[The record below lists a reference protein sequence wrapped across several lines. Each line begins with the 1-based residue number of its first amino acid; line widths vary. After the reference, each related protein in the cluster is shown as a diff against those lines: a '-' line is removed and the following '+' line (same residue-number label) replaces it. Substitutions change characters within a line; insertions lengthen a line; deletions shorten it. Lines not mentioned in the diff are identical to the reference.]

1 MELYDVIIIGSG
13 PAGLS
18 AAIYSAR
25 SALKTLVITGR
36 AIGGQ
41 AAITAEIENYPGFP
55 DGISGMELIR
65 LMQEQAK
72 KFGAEIQMDEVI
84 SVNLQ
89 EHPFT
94 ITTYSGDYRC
104 KALIVATGVSPRR
117 LGVPGEEEFIGRGVS
132 FCATCDGFFFKD
144 QDVAV
149 VGGGDSAVKE
159 ALYLTRFA
167 RKVYII
173 HRRDQLRAEAIIQAR
188 ARQNERIEF
197 VLNSVVTEIVGKDK
211 VEGVKIRNVV
221 TGEESF
227 LKVEGVFIYIG
238 NTPNTSLF
246 RGQLELDEQG
256 YIVTDRAMHTN
267 IPGVFAAG
275 DVQEKVLAQVVT
287 AAASGAIAAMEAE
300 KFIAHLEGREYP
312 GKEWRA

>member
-1 MELYDVIIIGSG
+1 VELYDVIIIGSG

-18 AAIYSAR
+18 AGIYSAR
-25 SALKTLVITGR
+25 SALRTLIITGR

-41 AAITAEIENYPGFP
+41 AALTAEIENYPGFP
-55 DGISGMELIR
+55 EGISGMELTR

-84 SVNLQ
+84 SVNLKD
-89 EHPFT
+89 HPFT

-104 KALIVATGVSPRR
+104 KALIIATGVSPRK

-132 FCATCDGFFFKD
+132 FCATCDGFFYKD
-144 QDVAV
+144 QEVAV

-197 VLNSVVTEIVGKDK
+197 ILNSVVTEIVGKEK
-211 VEGVKIRNVV
+211 VEGVRIRNLK
-221 TGEESF
+221 TGDESF
-227 LKVEGVFIYIG
+227 LRVDGVFIYIG

-246 RGQLELDEQG
+246 KGQIELDEQG
-256 YIVTDRAMHTN
+256 YIVTDRAMHTSV
-267 IPGVFAAG
+267 PGVFAAG

-300 KFIAHLEGREYP
+300 KFIARLEGREYP
-312 GKEWRA
+312 GRS

>member
-18 AAIYSAR
+18 AGIYSAR
-25 SALKTLVITGR
+25 SALRTLIITGR

-41 AAITAEIENYPGFP
+41 AALTAEIENYPGFP
-55 DGISGMELIR
+55 EGISGMELTR

-84 SVNLQ
+84 SVNLKD
-89 EHPFT
+89 HPFT

-104 KALIVATGVSPRR
+104 KALIIATGVSPRK

-132 FCATCDGFFFKD
+132 FCATCDGFFYKD
-144 QDVAV
+144 QEVAV

-197 VLNSVVTEIVGKDK
+197 ILNSVVNEIVGKEK
-211 VEGVKIRNVV
+211 VEGVRIRNLK
-221 TGEESF
+221 TGDEYF
-227 LKVEGVFIYIG
+227 LRVDGVFIYIG

-246 RGQLELDEQG
+246 KGQIELDEQG
-256 YIVTDRAMHTN
+256 YIVTDRAMHTSV
-267 IPGVFAAG
+267 PGVFAAG
-275 DVQEKVLAQVVT
+275 DVQERVLAQVVT

-300 KFIAHLEGREYP
+300 KFIARLEGREYP
-312 GKEWRA
+312 GRS